1 MRVLLAKTCGLRGAL
16 AVTPAI
22 RAIRERHPDA
32 RVTVLASPAGLPM
45 LDGCPGIES
54 ALPLPVSPGLALLL
68 HLRRQGFDHALALSA
83 TPAARR
89 VVAFSG
95 AARRRVLGSPGLL
108 QPFLHG
114 WGEPP
119 GADPHEASTNHGA
132 VAAAMSLDPRPLP
145 YWFATSRMQEHG
157 LLLEPSRFAV
167 LHPVSP
173 DPARMLGIPFWAQLG
188 RGLLGLPGIERVVV
202 SCGAAP
208 EERLYAEAL
217 CAEIGPAA
225 ASVGGRL
232 RLPQLARLL
241 ADARLCLGVDTP
253 VLQLA
258 AAARCPVVGLYGPSD
273 YARNRP
279 WDALSRNVRV
289 DTAPYLGETG
299 PDWRARMSRAFGRL
313 RPEQALQAAEELMRM
328 SGDGFAGRDF
338 R

>member
-16 AVTPAI
+16 AVTPAV

-32 RVTVLASPAGLPM
+32 RVTVLASSAGLPM
-45 LDGCPGIES
+45 LDGCPGVES
-54 ALPLPVSPGLALLL
+54 VLPLPDSPGPALLL
-68 HLRRQGFDHALALSA
+68 HLRRQDFDHAIALSA
-83 TPAARR
+83 TPAARL
-89 VVAFSG
+89 VAALSG
-95 AARRRVLGSPGLL
+95 ARRRRAQGPPGLL
-108 QPFLHG
+108 RPFLHA

-119 GADPHEASTNHGA
+119 GGDPHEAAANHGL
-132 VAAAMSLDPRPLP
+132 VAAAMALDPRPLP
-145 YWFATSRMQEHG
+145 YWFAPSRMQEHG
-157 LLLEPSRFAV
+157 LLVEPGSFSV
-167 LHPVSP
+167 LHPASP
-173 DPARMLGIPFWAQLG
+173 DPARMLGIPFWSQVG
-188 RGLLGLPGIERVVV
+188 RGLLALPGVDRIVV
-202 SCGAAP
+202 SCGPSA

-225 ASVGGRL
+225 SSVAGRL

-273 YARNRP
+273 YPRNRP

-299 PDWRARMSRAFGRL
+299 PDWRARMSRAFGRV

-328 SGDGFAGRDF
+328 TEGR
-338 R
+338 

>member
-16 AVTPAI
+16 AITPAV

-45 LDGCPGIES
+45 LEGCPGIEA
-54 ALPLPVSPGLALLL
+54 ALPLPESPGPALLL

-83 TPAARR
+83 TPAARLA
-89 VVAFSG
+89 VALCG
-95 AARRRVLGSPGLL
+95 ARRRRALGPPGFLR
-108 QPFLHG
+108 PFLHA
-114 WGEPP
+114 WGDAP
-119 GADPHEASTNHGA
+119 GNDPHEAAANHA
-132 VAAAMSLDPRPLP
+132 VVAASMALDPRPLA
-145 YWFATSRMQEHG
+145 YWYATSRMQEHG
-157 LLLEPSRFAV
+157 LLVEPSRFAV
-167 LHPVSP
+167 LHPASP
-173 DPARMLGIPFWAQLG
+173 DPARMLGIPFWSQVG
-188 RGLLGLPGIERVVV
+188 RGLLALPGIERVVV
-202 SCGAAP
+202 SCGPSA

-225 ASVGGRL
+225 SSVGGRL

-273 YARNRP
+273 YPRNRP

-299 PDWRARMSRAFGRL
+299 ADWRARMSRAFGRL
-313 RPEQALQAAEELMRM
+313 RPEQALQAAEELMKM
-328 SGDGFAGRDF
+328 SEGTR
-338 R
+338 

>member
-16 AVTPAI
+16 AVTPAV

-45 LDGCPGIES
+45 LEGCPGIES
-54 ALPLPVSPGLALLL
+54 ALPLPESPRASMLL
-68 HLRRQGFDHALALSA
+68 HLRRQCFDHAIALSP
-83 TPAARR
+83 TVAARR

-95 AARRRVLGSPGLL
+95 ARRRRALGSPGLL
-108 QPFLHG
+108 RPLLHA
-114 WGEPP
+114 WGDSP
-119 GADPHEASTNHGA
+119 GADPHEAAANHA
-132 VAAAMSLDPRPLP
+132 VVAAAMGLDPRPLP

-157 LLLEPSRFAV
+157 LLIEPRRFAII
-167 LHPVSP
+167 HPASP
-173 DPARMLGIPFWAQLG
+173 DPARMLGVPFWSQVG
-188 RGLLGLPGIERVVV
+188 RGLLALPAVERVVV
-202 SCGAAP
+202 SCGASP

-225 ASVGGRL
+225 SSIGGRL
-232 RLPQLARLL
+232 RLSQLARLL

-258 AAARCPVVGLYGPSD
+258 AAARCPVIGLYGPSD
-273 YARNRP
+273 YPRNRP

-313 RPEQALQAAEELMRM
+313 RPDQALQAADELMRM
-328 SGDGFAGRDF
+328 TEGR
-338 R
+338 